1 MLEVLAGGPQTTVQ
15 DLGRPGYL
23 HTGMPPSGA
32 FDSSALRVANLLVG
46 NNPGGR
52 YLVGRDPG
60 DAGLEILLMGCRLR
74 AMADHVIAVTGGDL
88 TPTRNGEP
96 LPMWQTVLV
105 REGDVI
111 AFQAPRAGVRAYLA
125 VAGGIDVPRFL
136 GSRATNVRAAVGGVE
151 GRALQPGDH
160 LRIGEPAR
168 DAADLE
174 GRAWPEEYRPAQ
186 GAPWT
191 VRVVL
196 GPQDH
201 LFTPESVETFLTT
214 DWKLSPISDRMGCR
228 YIGPKLDFLPRPDYL
243 IEQAGSDPSNIVDDG
258 TPLGGIQVPSGLEPI
273 VMGADV
279 PSFGGYAK
287 IATVISSDI
296 GVVGQG
302 KPGDVVRFRAVDPA
316 EAEEIGL
323 AHEALI
329 DESKVERRAIGY
341 RLLAIG
347 CLPAFDSRRPVPPSS
362 FDR

>member
-1 MLEVLAGGPQTTVQ
+1 MLEVLNGGPQTTVQ

-32 FDSSALRVANLLVG
+32 FDSFALRVGNLLVG

-60 DAGLEILLMGCRLR
+60 DAGLEILLFGCRLR
-74 AMADHVIAVTGGDL
+74 ATVDHVIAVTGGDL
-88 TPTRNGEP
+88 TPTLNGAA
-96 LPMWQTVLV
+96 LPMWQAVLV

-111 AFQAPRAGVRAYLA
+111 AFQAPRLGVRAYLTI
-125 VAGGIDVPRFL
+125 AGGIVVPEFL
-136 GSRATNVRAAVGGVE
+136 GSKATNIRAGVGGIE
-151 GRALQPGDH
+151 GRILKTGDLLQ
-160 LRIGEPAR
+160 IGQPSR
-168 DAADLE
+168 DLAELA
-174 GRAWPEEYRPAQ
+174 GRTWPEEARPRHAV
-186 GAPWT
+186 PWT

-196 GPQDH
+196 GPQDD
-201 LFTPESVETFLTT
+201 LFTPQSVETFLTT

-302 KPGDVVRFRAVDPA
+302 KPGDIVHFRAVEVE
-316 EAEEIGL
+316 EAEETGL
-323 AHEALI
+323 AQEALLRQEMI
-329 DESKVERRAIGY
+329 VRAT
-341 RLLAIG
+341 
-347 CLPAFDSRRPVPPSS
+347 
-362 FDR
+362 

>member
-1 MLEVLAGGPQTTVQ
+1 MMLEVVSGGPQTTVQ

-32 FDSSALRVANLLVG
+32 FDSFSLRVANLLVG

-60 DAGLEILLMGCRLR
+60 DAGLEVLLLGCRLR
-74 AMADHVIAVTGGDL
+74 ATADHVIAVTGGDL
-88 TPTRNGEP
+88 SPTLNDAP
-96 LPMWQTVLV
+96 LPMWRAILV
-105 REGDVI
+105 RPGDVI
-111 AFQAPRAGVRAYLA
+111 AFTTPRRGVRAYLA
-125 VAGGIDVPRFL
+125 VAGGIDVPTFL

-151 GRALQPGDH
+151 GRGLKTGDR
-160 LRIGEPAR
+160 LRVGTPAR
-168 DAADLE
+168 PLAALAD
-174 GRAWPEEYRPAQ
+174 RSWPEHAQ
-186 GAPWT
+186 PQLGEPWT

-201 LFTPESVETFLTT
+201 LFEPESVETLLTV

-228 YIGPKLDFLPRPDYL
+228 YIGPKLEFLPRPDYL

-258 TPLGGIQVPSGLEPI
+258 TPLGAIQVPSGLEPI

-302 KPGDVVRFRAVDPA
+302 KPGDIVHFRAVHTA
-316 EAEEIGL
+316 EAEELGL
-323 AHEALI
+323 AQHAMLT
-329 DESKVERRAIGY
+329 DATVVRT
-341 RLLAIG
+341 
-347 CLPAFDSRRPVPPSS
+347 
-362 FDR
+362 

>member
-1 MLEVLAGGPQTTVQ
+1 MLEVLNGGPQTTVQ

-32 FDSSALRVANLLVG
+32 FDSFALRVGNFLVG

-60 DAGLEILLMGCRLR
+60 DAGLEILLFGCRLR
-74 AMADHVIAVTGGDL
+74 ATADHVVAVTGGDL
-88 TPTRNGEP
+88 TPTLNGAP
-96 LPMWQTVLV
+96 LPMWQAVLV

-111 AFQAPRAGVRAYLA
+111 AFQAPRLGVRAYLA
-125 VAGGIDVPRFL
+125 IAGGIDVPEFL
-136 GSRATNVRAAVGGVE
+136 GSKATNIRAGVGGIE
-151 GRALQPGDH
+151 GRILKTGDLLQ
-160 LRIGEPAR
+160 IGKPSR
-168 DAADLE
+168 DLADLA
-174 GRAWPEEYRPAQ
+174 GRKWPEEARPKHAVT
-186 GAPWT
+186 WL

-196 GPQDH
+196 GPQDD
-201 LFTPESVETFLTT
+201 LFTPESVETFLTM

-302 KPGDVVRFRAVDPA
+302 KPGDVVHFRAVEVA

-323 AHEALI
+323 AQEALI
-329 DESKVERRAIGY
+329 QEGV
-341 RLLAIG
+341 
-347 CLPAFDSRRPVPPSS
+347 VVT
-362 FDR
+362 

>member
-1 MLEVLAGGPQTTVQ
+1 MMLEVVSGGPQTTVQ

-32 FDSSALRVANLLVG
+32 FDSFSLRVANLLVG
-46 NNPGGR
+46 NNAGGR

-60 DAGLEILLMGCRLR
+60 DAGLEVLLLGCRLQ
-74 AMADHVIAVTGGDL
+74 ATADHVIAVTGGDL
-88 TPTRNGEP
+88 NPTLNDAP
-96 LPMWQTVLV
+96 LPMWRSILV
-105 REGDVI
+105 RPGDMI
-111 AFQAPRAGVRAYLA
+111 AFTAPRHGVRAYLA
-125 VAGGIDVPRFL
+125 VAGGIDVPPFL
-136 GSRATNVRAAVGGVE
+136 GSRATNVRAAVGGIE
-151 GRALQPGDH
+151 GRGLKPGDQ
-160 LRIGEPAR
+160 IQVGTPAKPTS
-168 DAADLE
+168 AVV
-174 GRAWPEEYRPAQ
+174 GRSWPEEARPAQ
-186 GAPWT
+186 GSPWV

-196 GPQDH
+196 GPQDE
-201 LFTPESVETFLTT
+201 LFTPESVETFLNV

-228 YIGPKLDFLPRPDYL
+228 YIGPKLEFLPRPDYL

-302 KPGDVVRFRAVDPA
+302 KPGDIVRFRAVSVA

-323 AHEALI
+323 AKEALLT
-329 DESKVERRAIGY
+329 ESTVVE
-341 RLLAIG
+341 
-347 CLPAFDSRRPVPPSS
+347 V
-362 FDR
+362 

>member
-1 MLEVLAGGPQTTVQ
+1 MLEVISGGPQTTVQ

-32 FDSSALRVANLLVG
+32 FDSFSLRVGNLLVG
-46 NNPGGR
+46 NNSGGR

-60 DAGLEILLMGCRLR
+60 DAGLEVLLLGCGLR
-74 AMADHVIAVTGGDL
+74 ATADHIIAVTGGDL
-88 TPTRNGEP
+88 APTLNDAP
-96 LPMWQTVLV
+96 LPMWQTVRV
-105 REGDVI
+105 RAGDVI
-111 AFQAPRAGVRAYLA
+111 AFQAPRLGVRAYLA
-125 VAGGIDVPRFL
+125 IAGGIDVPPFL

-151 GRALQPGDH
+151 GRGLKTGDRLVIGKPG
-160 LRIGEPAR
+160 R
-168 DAADLE
+168 DLAALE
-174 GRAWPEEYRPAQ
+174 GRAWPEAARPAF
-186 GAPWT
+186 GVPWT

-201 LFTPESVETFLTT
+201 LFAPESVETFLTV

-228 YIGPKLDFLPRPDYL
+228 YIGPKLEFLPRPDYL

-273 VMGADV
+273 VMGSDV

-302 KPGDVVRFRAVDPA
+302 KPGDVVRFRAVGIE

-323 AHEALI
+323 AQEALLR
-329 DESKVERRAIGY
+329 EETVM
-341 RLLAIG
+341 
-347 CLPAFDSRRPVPPSS
+347 
-362 FDR
+362 

>member
-32 FDSSALRVANLLVG
+32 FDSFSLRVANLLVG

-74 AMADHVIAVTGGDL
+74 AVADYVIAVTGGDL
-88 TPTRNGEP
+88 GVTLNDEP
-96 LPMWQTVLV
+96 LPMWRAVHV
-105 REGDVI
+105 RAGDVI
-111 AFQAPRAGVRAYLA
+111 AFPRPRLGVRAYLA
-125 VAGGIDVPRFL
+125 IAGGIDVPAFL
-136 GSRATNVRAAVGGVE
+136 GSRATNVRAGVGGVE
-151 GRALQPGDH
+151 GRGLQSGDM
-160 LRIGEPAR
+160 LRIGEPSR
-168 DAADLE
+168 PRAALA
-174 GRAWPEEYRPAQ
+174 GRSWPAEARPAF
-186 GAPWT
+186 AVPWT

-196 GPQDH
+196 GPQDE
-201 LFTPESVETFLTT
+201 LFTPESVETFLSV

-296 GVVGQG
+296 GIVGQG
-302 KPGDVVRFRAVDPA
+302 KPGDIVYFRAVAA
-316 EAEEIGL
+316 EAAEEIGL
-323 AHEALI
+323 AQEALI
-329 DESKVERRAIGY
+329 AESTVVQA
-341 RLLAIG
+341 
-347 CLPAFDSRRPVPPSS
+347 
-362 FDR
+362 

>member
-1 MLEVLAGGPQTTVQ
+1 MFEVLSGGPQTTVQ

-32 FDSSALRVANLLVG
+32 FDSFSLRIGNLLVG

-60 DAGLEILLMGCRLR
+60 DAGLEVLLMGCKLR
-74 AMADHVIAVTGGDL
+74 ATSDHVIAVTGGDL
-88 TPTRNGEP
+88 GPTLNGEP
-96 LPMWQTVLV
+96 LPMWQAIRV
-105 REGDVI
+105 RAGDEI
-111 AFQAPRAGVRAYLA
+111 AFRAPRRGVRAYLA
-125 VAGGIDVPRFL
+125 IAGGIDVPTFL

-151 GRALQPGDH
+151 GRGLKTGDR
-160 LRIGEPAR
+160 LRIGEPRQSAG
-168 DAADLE
+168 DLE
-174 GRAWPEEYRPAQ
+174 GRRWPEEERPIQ

-201 LFTPESVETFLTT
+201 LFQPGSVEAFLTT

-228 YIGPKLDFLPRPDYL
+228 YIGPKLEFLPRPDYL

-302 KPGDVVRFRAVDPA
+302 KPGDIVRFQAVPA
-316 EAEEIGL
+316 VEAEEIGL
-323 AHEALI
+323 AQEALVN
-329 DESKVERRAIGY
+329 EGHRVIG
-341 RLLAIG
+341 
-347 CLPAFDSRRPVPPSS
+347 S
-362 FDR
+362 

>member
-1 MLEVLAGGPQTTVQ
+1 MLEVFDGGPQTTVQ

-23 HTGMPPSGA
+23 NTGMPPSGA
-32 FDSSALRVANLLVG
+32 FDSDSLRVANLLVG

-60 DAGLEILLMGCRLR
+60 AAGLEVLLFGCRLR
-74 AMADHVIAVTGGDL
+74 ATANHVIAVTGGDL
-88 TPTRNGEP
+88 TPTVNGDP
-96 LPMWQTVLV
+96 LPMWQSVHV

-111 AFQAPRAGVRAYLA
+111 AFHAPRAGVRAYLA
-125 VAGGIDVPRFL
+125 IAGGIDVPAFL
-136 GSRATNVRAAVGGVE
+136 GSRATNIRAAVGGVD
-151 GRALQPGDH
+151 GRALQRGDL
-160 LRIGEPAR
+160 LRIGKPSR
-168 DAADLE
+168 PLADLT
-174 GRAWPEEYRPAQ
+174 GRSWPEEQRRTF

-196 GPQDH
+196 GPQDA
-201 LFTPESVETFLTT
+201 LFTPESVETFLTV
-214 DWKLSPISDRMGCR
+214 DWTLSPISDRMGCR
-228 YIGPKLDFLPRPDYL
+228 YIGPTLEFLPRPDYL

-302 KPGDVVRFRAVDPA
+302 KPGDVVRFRAIDVA
-316 EAEEIGL
+316 QAEEIGL
-323 AHEALI
+323 SQEAVLR
-329 DESKVERRAIGY
+329 EETVVRG
-341 RLLAIG
+341 
-347 CLPAFDSRRPVPPSS
+347 
-362 FDR
+362 

>member
-1 MLEVLAGGPQTTVQ
+1 MLEVLSGGPQTTVQ

-32 FDSSALRVANLLVG
+32 FDSYSLRVGNLLVG

-60 DAGLEILLMGCRLR
+60 DAGLEILLFGCRLR
-74 AMADHVIAVTGGDL
+74 ATADHVIAVTGGDL
-88 TPTRNGEP
+88 TPTLNGQP
-96 LPMWQTVLV
+96 LPMWQALLV
-105 REGDVI
+105 QEGDVI
-111 AFQAPRAGVRAYLA
+111 AFQAPRHGVRAYLA
-125 VAGGIDVPRFL
+125 VAGGIEVPEFL
-136 GSRATNVRAAVGGVE
+136 GSKATNVRAGVGGVE
-151 GRALQPGDH
+151 GRILQGGDMVQVGKPSRPLSAL
-160 LRIGEPAR
+160 A
-168 DAADLE
+168 
-174 GRAWPEEYRPAQ
+174 GRSWPEDKRPRLAV
-186 GAPWT
+186 PWT

-196 GPQDH
+196 GPQNE
-201 LFTPESVETFLTT
+201 LFTPESVETFLTA

-287 IATVISSDI
+287 IATVISADI

-302 KPGDVVRFRAVDPA
+302 KPGDIVHFRAIDVA

-323 AHEALI
+323 VREALLN
-329 DESKVERRAIGY
+329 EGHRVIG
-341 RLLAIG
+341 
-347 CLPAFDSRRPVPPSS
+347 
-362 FDR
+362 

>member
-1 MLEVLAGGPQTTVQ
+1 MFEVIEGGPQTTVQ

-32 FDSSALRVANLLVG
+32 FDSFSLRVANLLVG

-60 DAGLEILLMGCRLR
+60 DAGLEILLLRCKLR
-74 AMADHVIAVTGGDL
+74 ATADHVIAVTGGDL
-88 TPTRNGEP
+88 TPTLNGSS
-96 LPMWQTVLV
+96 LPMWQTIRV
-105 REGDVI
+105 RASDVI
-111 AFQAPRAGVRAYLA
+111 AFPKPRLGVRAYLA

-136 GSRATNVRAAVGGVE
+136 GSRATNLRAAVGGIE
-151 GRALQPGDH
+151 GRGLKAGDQI
-160 LRIGEPAR
+160 RIGEPAGPL
-168 DAADLE
+168 AQLE
-174 GRAWPEEYRPAQ
+174 GRAWPETARPAF
-186 GAPWT
+186 GVPWT

-201 LFTPESVETFLTT
+201 LFTPESVETFLTV

-228 YIGPKLDFLPRPDYL
+228 YIGPKLEFLPRPDYL
-243 IEQAGSDPSNIVDDG
+243 VAQAGSDPSNIVDDG

-273 VMGADV
+273 VMGADM

-296 GVVGQG
+296 GIVGQG
-302 KPGDVVRFRAVDPA
+302 MPGEVVHFRAVEVA

-323 AHEALI
+323 AQDGLI
-329 DESKVERRAIGY
+329 AESTVVSGR
-341 RLLAIG
+341 
-347 CLPAFDSRRPVPPSS
+347 
-362 FDR
+362 

>member
-1 MLEVLAGGPQTTVQ
+1 
-15 DLGRPGYL
+15 
-23 HTGMPPSGA
+23 
-32 FDSSALRVANLLVG
+32 VANLLVG
-46 NNPGGR
+46 NNAGGR

-60 DAGLEILLMGCRLR
+60 DAGLEVLLFGCRLR
-74 AMADHVIAVTGGDL
+74 ATADHVIAVTGGDL
-88 TPTRNGEP
+88 TPTLNGAP
-96 LPMWQTVLV
+96 LPLWRSVRV

-111 AFQAPRAGVRAYLA
+111 VFQAPRAGVRAYLG
-125 VAGGIDVPRFL
+125 VAGGIDVPPFL

-151 GRALQPGDH
+151 GRALHTGDV
-160 LRIGEPAR
+160 LKIGEPLRPLSELA
-168 DAADLE
+168 
-174 GRAWPEEYRPAQ
+174 GRAWPEELRPAL
-186 GAPWT
+186 GEPWT

-201 LFTPESVETFLTT
+201 LFTPESVETFLTV

-228 YIGPKLDFLPRPDYL
+228 YIGPKLEFLPRPDYL

-287 IATVISSDI
+287 IATVISADI

-302 KPGDVVRFRAVDPA
+302 KPGDIVCFRAVDAA

-323 AHEALI
+323 SQEA
-329 DESKVERRAIGY
+329 VVRG
-341 RLLAIG
+341 
-347 CLPAFDSRRPVPPSS
+347 
-362 FDR
+362 DRVTG

>member
-1 MLEVLAGGPQTTVQ
+1 MLEVISGGPQTTVQ

-32 FDSSALRVANLLVG
+32 FDSFSLRVANLLVG

-60 DAGLEILLMGCRLR
+60 DAGLEVLLLGCRLR
-74 AMADHVIAVTGGDL
+74 AAADHVIAITGGDL
-88 TPTRNGEP
+88 APTLNDAP
-96 LPMWQTVLV
+96 LPMWQAV
-105 REGDVI
+105 RVHEGDVI
-111 AFQAPRAGVRAYLA
+111 AFQTPRVGVRAYLA
-125 VAGGIDVPRFL
+125 IAGGIDVPPFL

-151 GRALQPGDH
+151 GRGLKTGDR
-160 LRIGEPAR
+160 LEIGAPTR
-168 DAADLE
+168 DLAALE
-174 GRAWPEEYRPAQ
+174 GRAWPQAARPAL
-186 GAPWT
+186 GVPWT

-201 LFTPESVETFLTT
+201 LFTPESVETFLTV

-228 YIGPKLDFLPRPDYL
+228 YIGPKLEFLPRPDYL

-296 GVVGQG
+296 GIVGQG
-302 KPGDVVRFRAVDPA
+302 KPGDIVQFRAVDVA
-316 EAEEIGL
+316 EAEELGL
-323 AHEALI
+323 AQEALLR
-329 DESKVERRAIGY
+329 EETV
-341 RLLAIG
+341 
-347 CLPAFDSRRPVPPSS
+347 V
-362 FDR
+362 